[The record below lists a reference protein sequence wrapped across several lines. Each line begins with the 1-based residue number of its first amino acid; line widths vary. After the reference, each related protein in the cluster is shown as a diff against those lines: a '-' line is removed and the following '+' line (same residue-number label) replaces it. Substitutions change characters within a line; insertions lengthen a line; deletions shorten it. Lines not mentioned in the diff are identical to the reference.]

1 MNKSFFKRLGL
12 KLVLLAVLV
21 LPELASAQS
30 FTTSIGDVLLGFRK
44 TAGSE
49 GLYELVVDTGNVTNF
64 LNLSAGQSIN
74 ITNYSNS
81 QLTNAFTDTGSFANL
96 QWSAFAA
103 GVQASGRGSPAPW
116 VTPLGSFAANTIWYT
131 LPSTNVNTQT
141 QPPPCNAN
149 TSQATQINLMQQAAI
164 GAKSIA
170 GYLNVT
176 NQNNNAYLVR
186 EPVSYYNGGQGQTL
200 RCSIADPNDGY
211 VTGDFQL
218 SLSSPVENTTPS
230 PFTSAQRDDLYQLV
244 PTGYTDP
251 ITGLPSGTAYFV
263 GYFLLNPNGSMTFTR
278 ASVAPVAPVVGSV
291 TSSVTN
297 GFAPLQVIF
306 TNTASSGGTNWIWNY
321 GNGTIVTNTTSGNV
335 TNTYATGGSFTV
347 TLTVNGAGGSST
359 NILANYIVVV
369 ASGFTGT
376 PTNGFA
382 PLTVVFSNT
391 STGIGNLTVT
401 NLWNFGNGTIITNL
415 TGGNVTNTYASVG
428 TNTVTLTVN
437 GSGGSST
444 NTQANYIVA
453 LPTPQLSTIN
463 LSGGK
468 MVFSCS
474 NSPAGVQYRILS
486 STNLTL
492 SMANWIPVVTN
503 TFPNTYT
510 NYSMTNAKTFFR
522 LVSP

>member
-1 MNKSFFKRLGL
+1 MNKSSFKRLGL

-30 FTTSIGDVLLGFRK
+30 FSTSIGDVLLGFRK
-44 TAGSE
+44 TVAP
-49 GLYELVVDTGNVTNF
+49 GLYELVVDAGNVTNF

-74 ITNYSNS
+74 ITNYSAS
-81 QLTNAFTDTGSFANL
+81 QLTNAFTDTGNFANL

-103 GVQASGRGSPAPW
+103 GVTASGRNPAPW

-131 LPSTNVNTQT
+131 VPSTNVNTQT
-141 QPPPCNAN
+141 QPPSCNAN
-149 TSQATQINLMQQAAI
+149 SSQANQLSLMQGAAN

-170 GYLNVT
+170 VFLNVT
-176 NQNNNAYLVR
+176 NQNNNANLVR
-186 EPVSYYNGGQGQTL
+186 EPVSYFNGGNGYTL
-200 RCSIADPNDGY
+200 SCSIGESVDSYAI
-211 VTGDFQL
+211 GDFGL
-218 SLSSPVENTTPS
+218 GLATPVENTTPS

-263 GYFLLNPNGSMTFTR
+263 GYFLLNPDGSMTFTR
-278 ASVAPVAPVVGSV
+278 ASVAPAAPVVGSV
-291 TSSVTN
+291 ASSVTN

-306 TNTASSGGTNWIWNY
+306 TNTASSGGTNWVWNF
-321 GNGTIVTNTTSGNV
+321 GNGSIITNTTSTYV
-335 TNTYATGGSFTV
+335 TNIYATGGSYTV

-359 NILANYIVVV
+359 NTLTNYIAVV

-382 PLTVVFSNT
+382 PLKVVFTNI
-391 STGIGNLTVT
+391 STGVGNLTVT

-415 TGGNVTNTYASVG
+415 TGGNVTNTYTSAG
-428 TNTVTLTVN
+428 TNTVTLTVK

-453 LPTPQLSTIN
+453 LPTPTLSTIN

-474 NSPAGVQYRILS
+474 NSPSGVQYRILS

-510 NYSMTNAKTFFR
+510 NYSMTNARTFFR